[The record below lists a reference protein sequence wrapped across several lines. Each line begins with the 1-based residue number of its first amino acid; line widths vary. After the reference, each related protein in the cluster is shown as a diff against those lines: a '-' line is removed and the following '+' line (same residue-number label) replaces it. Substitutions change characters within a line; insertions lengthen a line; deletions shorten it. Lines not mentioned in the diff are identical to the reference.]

1 MTTNYQKVWNTM
13 NELEMVISKVCSARE
28 ILDCALNALE
38 SHNIEKTEA
47 LIYAAHEFL
56 GYYLSEF
63 DDKFK
68 DAWKETVVNNI
79 PKPPSLEDINFVDL
93 PKPFKKDNLPK
104 KDKVI
109 KWSLPVEEIDD
120 EYYITLPEDL
130 MEESNFNP
138 GDEVEW
144 VDQNNGSFL
153 LRKVIK
159 PLDKIVD
166 SEMLFDSKLMVE
178 TYNNLLT

>member
-1 MTTNYQKVWNTM
+1 MTINYHKVWNTM
-13 NELEMVISKVCSARE
+13 NELEMVTSKICSARE
-28 ILDCALNALE
+28 ILDSALDALE
-38 SHNIEKTEA
+38 SRNIEKTES
-47 LIYAAHEFL
+47 LISAAYEFL
-56 GYYLSEF
+56 GYYLNEF
-63 DDKFK
+63 DTKFK
-68 DAWKETVVNNI
+68 DAWKETVVNHKTEI
-79 PKPPSLEDINFVDL
+79 PSWNDISFVD
-93 PKPFKKDNLPK
+93 PPK

-144 VDQNNGSFL
+144 VDQNNGSYL

-159 PLDKIVD
+159 PLDNDEQVKYD
-166 SEMLFDSKLMVE
+166 VE
-178 TYNNLLT
+178 SYNRTLT